1 MLNSVGSIVDF
12 EMWPYGNAQE
22 TQYNSTYW
30 HFSCQHGTNECIG
43 NMYEACAIE
52 HYNGTDSNS
61 VPYWWPFVYC
71 LEKSGNA
78 GNLNTAQNC
87 ASQNKIDWSVIS
99 ACAGPQPQYGSYDDG
114 NPLMHGIAVDTKNL
128 NPPHQFT
135 PWVIINGVPLTS
147 AQISMSLTRLV
158 CNAYTGTPPA
168 GCNSFKEHEPT
179 KHEIS
184 LKAEKLI

>member
-1 MLNSVGSIVDF
+1 MLNSVGSIVNF

-30 HFSCQHGTNECIG
+30 HFTCQHGTSECIG

-52 HYNGTDSNS
+52 HYNGTDANS
-61 VPYWWPFVYC
+61 VPFWWPFVYC
-71 LEKSGNA
+71 LEKSGSA
-78 GNLNTAQNC
+78 GSLSTAQNC
-87 ASQNKIDWSVIS
+87 AKNNKIDWSVID
-99 ACAGPQPQYGSYDDG
+99 ACAGPEPQYGSYNDG
-114 NPLMHGIAVDTKNL
+114 NPLMHGIALDTKNL

-168 GCNSFKEHEPT
+168 GCSSFKESEPT
-179 KHEIS
+179 KYEIS
-184 LKAEKLI
+184 LRSEKLV